1 MEVVM
6 EESQLGFPYWSS
18 VRRRF
23 GPESPFFTSGNI
35 ERELLA
41 KQVALDLT
49 EDEKQHL
56 QNLEDEEGRKGVINF
71 PYVWFLESNKER
83 KGKNASEN
91 GFLMFGYH
99 EKRSRKKKTKE
110 KGWGG
115 GGVHF
120 P

>member
-1 MEVVM
+1 M
-6 EESQLGFPYWSS
+6 
-18 VRRRF
+18 
-23 GPESPFFTSGNI
+23 
-35 ERELLA
+35 
-41 KQVALDLT
+41 
-49 EDEKQHL
+49 
-56 QNLEDEEGRKGVINF
+56 NL